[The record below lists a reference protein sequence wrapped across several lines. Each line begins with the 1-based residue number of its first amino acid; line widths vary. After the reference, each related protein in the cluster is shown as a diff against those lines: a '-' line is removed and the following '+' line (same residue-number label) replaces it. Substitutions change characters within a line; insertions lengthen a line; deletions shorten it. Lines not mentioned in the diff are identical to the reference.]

1 MAQQQQECDRLLFSF
16 RAATNDSAV
25 VPMESNPIR
34 SVSSSISSIS
44 PSVPPKSHRTKPS
57 RTTSVPTL
65 DRCRLPSQRGPFQY
79 QCTRRRRR
87 CSEAAQLKLS
97 TSASAVAAISPD
109 QIDYAHSTWASSRRR
124 DSSPFSDDSIVSG
137 PMTVHDLDEPGD
149 EKLAPHVLA
158 HKRRKELRRTTRRL
172 SEKIH
177 TSYVMTMKNLHNYI
191 H

>member
-1 MAQQQQECDRLLFSF
+1 MAQQQECDRLLFSF

-137 PMTVHDLDEPGD
+137 PMTVQDLDEPGD

-177 TSYVMTMKNLHNYI
+177 TSYVMTMRKFT
-191 H
+191 